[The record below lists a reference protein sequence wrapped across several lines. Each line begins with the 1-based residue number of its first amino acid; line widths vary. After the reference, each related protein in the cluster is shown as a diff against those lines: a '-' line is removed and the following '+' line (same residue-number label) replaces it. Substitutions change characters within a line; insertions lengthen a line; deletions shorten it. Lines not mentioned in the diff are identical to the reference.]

1 MAISAFCNFN
11 CFSSWAAEEELLEL
25 ELLLDFLVGDF
36 FVLALSDL
44 LVVADDCLGLLLEG
58 EEEEEVVVVFF
69 MGLG

>member
-44 LVVADDCLGLLLEG
+44 LVDCLDLLLEG